1 MNIEIENPS
10 ITLMS
15 KVGIYSESFPVKFG
29 NYFDINGYRV
39 ANMWAENFEY
49 LQKQKIDMS
58 SLKAKQFG
66 RVILI
71 VDERIPKDFLNPKPF
86 LNYVRIS
93 SEDTLL
99 IYQEVFA
106 EELKKYSCLCN
117 TENDY
122 VSVFFHYVNGPEK
135 YRVGKCRICRS
146 VVRAGG
152 TSLL

>member
-1 MNIEIENPS
+1 MNIVIENPA
-10 ITLMS
+10 ITFSS
-15 KVGIYSESFPVKFG
+15 KVGIHPKSFPVKFG
-29 NYFDINGYRV
+29 NYFGINDYHV
-39 ANMWAENFEY
+39 ANMWAENFKY
-49 LQKQKIDMS
+49 LREQKIDMS
-58 SLKAKQFG
+58 NLKAKQFG
-66 RVILI
+66 RIILI

-93 SEDTLL
+93 RKDTLL

-117 TENDY
+117 VENDY
-122 VSVFFHYVNGPEK
+122 ASVSFHSVNGLEK

-146 VVRAGG
+146 VVRADG